1 MRKSR
6 KSLIAGLV
14 LATAVAGAAFAGT
27 TAAQT
32 AAKPPIIIGAAV
44 DLTAQMSP
52 FDTPALFAA
61 QYEVKKINAR
71 GGVLG
76 RKLVI
81 KVCNHQLK
89 KQKECAAQLIGK
101 GAVVGLVTCDVEY
114 AAPAT
119 QEFIN
124 HGDLA
129 LSPCIST
136 DQQGPKRF
144 GAKGRLAFTLGS
156 IAQDEGAAQA
166 EFAFSRGWRTAII
179 VKDNLL
185 AYFRNVSDAFK
196 ARWVELGG
204 KIVDEQQFTS
214 FDKTIGNVVSKVGQ
228 EKADVI
234 SFVTAFSDL
243 PTFVSGIRSLGNNT
257 PILNS
262 WGGDGDYWWTKS
274 PDVTNYYYD
283 TYGSIFGDDPVSA
296 VNGLVKAVTAQN
308 HGRLPATG
316 SFVPG
321 ADLIDALVTAIKQT
335 KSTSGAKL
343 SKAFEHF
350 KNLKATSGNITYT
363 ASLHGVTHRAWRIM
377 VVQNNQAK
385 FVKLQTA
392 QKIPNIG

>member
-1 MRKSR
+1 SR

-61 QYEVKKINAR
+61 QYEVKRINAR

-89 KQKECAAQLIGK
+89 KQKECADQLIGK

-119 QEFIN
+119 QEFIS

-144 GAKGRLAFTLGS
+144 GAKGHLAFTLGS
-156 IAQDEGAAQA
+156 IAQDEGAAEA
-166 EFAFSRGWRTAII
+166 EWAYSKGWRTAIV

-185 AYFRNVSDAFK
+185 AYFKNVSDSFK
-196 ARWVELGG
+196 ARWLQLGG
-204 KIVDEQQFTS
+204 KIVDEQQVTS
-214 FDKTIGNVVSKVGQ
+214 FDKTIGNVVSKVAQ

-243 PTFVSGIRSLGNNT
+243 PTFVSGLRSLGDNT

-262 WGGDGDYWWTKS
+262 WGGDGNYW
-274 PDVTNYYYD
+274 
-283 TYGSIFGDDPVSA
+283 
-296 VNGLVKAVTAQN
+296 
-308 HGRLPATG
+308 
-316 SFVPG
+316 
-321 ADLIDALVTAIKQT
+321 
-335 KSTSGAKL
+335 
-343 SKAFEHF
+343 
-350 KNLKATSGNITYT
+350 
-363 ASLHGVTHRAWRIM
+363 
-377 VVQNNQAK
+377 
-385 FVKLQTA
+385 
-392 QKIPNIG
+392 